1 MDISKAEQ
9 RVLHL
14 LAQGGRIVVEKD
26 ETGRIVDNTTLTRDG
41 WSWPGCPLTLFRKLK
56 RRRYIAS
63 KGGGP
68 YLITRLGLTRVRSQ
82 PDNR

>member
-26 ETGRIVDNTTLTRDG
+26 ERGHIIENSTITRDG
-41 WSWPGCPLTLFRKLK
+41 WYWTGCDLRLFKKLK
-56 RRRYIAS
+56 RRGYIGS
-63 KGGGP
+63 RGGGP
-68 YLITRLGLTRVRSQ
+68 YRITELGLKRVRSQ
-82 PDNR
+82 LDNR

>member
-26 ETGRIVDNTTLTRDG
+26 DRGRIIENRTVTRDG
-41 WSWPGCPLTLFRKLK
+41 WYWSGCNLALFKKLK
-56 RRRYIAS
+56 RRGYIGS
-63 KGGGP
+63 RGGGP
-68 YLITRLGLTRVRSQ
+68 YHITQLGLRRVRAQ
-82 PDNR
+82 LDNR

>member
-26 ETGRIVDNTTLTRDG
+26 VRGRIIDNRTVTRDG
-41 WSWPGCPLTLFRKLK
+41 WSWFGCTLALFKKLK
-56 RRRYIAS
+56 RRGYVAS
-63 KGGGP
+63 RGGGP
-68 YLITRLGLTRVRSQ
+68 YQITRLGLERVRSQ
-82 PDNR
+82 LNNR